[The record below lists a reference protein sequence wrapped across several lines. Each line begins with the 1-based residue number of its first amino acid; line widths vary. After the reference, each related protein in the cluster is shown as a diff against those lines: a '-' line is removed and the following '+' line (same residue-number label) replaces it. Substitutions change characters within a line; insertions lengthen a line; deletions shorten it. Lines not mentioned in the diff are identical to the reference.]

1 MLASLTSRFENTVLT
16 KEMRTRMRG
25 TRAYWLLFFYV
36 LALSGVLFVAYLMW
50 YQEYAQAGYRPMA
63 GNDPLGRRLFQCLFA
78 AQGGLII
85 LITPA
90 LTAGMLT
97 IEREQRT
104 FELLLLTMLRPRDI
118 VAGKLMS
125 AFGFAVLLLTAS
137 LPLAGICLMLG
148 GISPQEVGVVYLLM
162 ALSSLFYG
170 SIGILFSAML
180 RSTALS
186 TAATYMSILFLSAI
200 TAMAGAG
207 GKEVVFSSVNPVA
220 AVFNASTLAP
230 LYRWQCPTWIPAMF
244 LILVASVLAASGAV
258 HRLEEGISE
267 RPGILRWLALLLFC
281 TLAAGIVGNV
291 TGAVVAG
298 RPGSSPAPAGAA
310 LPAYVIDELRAATA
324 ILGGVLL
331 FGLTVLALIICSGDK
346 LELTGYQA
354 PNHRF
359 RFRTLL
365 DRVVNA
371 RLFAGGYAWG
381 PAYMLLLFL
390 AGGAIL
396 ETGFTLTRKGL
407 WLKVADVAGGSLL
420 IAVAAMVAYIAIT
433 RFWSAALGN
442 RYAAAGLS
450 FVTIAAMV
458 LLPLVSFIGWDSS
471 LHPPHELFW
480 ETLYANPGIALMAL
494 AAEPGDWAQSVP
506 ALWAGQFAWGV
517 TIIFYLGLAAVFE
530 VAGQAILTRQRR
542 TGKVPR
548 W

>member
-78 AQGGLII
+78 AQGGMII

-200 TAMAGAG
+200 TAIAGAG

-220 AVFNASTLAP
+220 AVFNASTAAP
-230 LYRWQCPTWIPAMF
+230 FYRWQCPTWIPAMF
-244 LILVASVLAASGAV
+244 LILVASVLASSGAV

-281 TLAAGIVGNV
+281 TLAAGIVANV
-291 TGAVVAG
+291 VGGVISG
-298 RPGSSPAPAGAA
+298 PPGSGAA
-310 LPAYVIDELRAATA
+310 HGSGLPAYAIEAVRVATA
-324 ILGGVLL
+324 ALAGVLL
-331 FGLTVLALIICSGDK
+331 FGLTILALIICSGDK
-346 LELTGYQA
+346 LELAGYQA
-354 PNHRF
+354 PNHRV
-359 RFRTLL
+359 RFGTLL
-365 DRVVNA
+365 DRIVNA
-371 RLFAGGYAWG
+371 RLFSGGYAWG

-396 ETGFTLTRKGL
+396 ETSYSLTRKGL
-407 WLKVADVAGGSLL
+407 WAKVADVAGGSLL
-420 IAVAAMVAYIAIT
+420 VVVAAMVAYIAIT
-433 RFWSAALGN
+433 RFWSVVIGN
-442 RYAAAGLS
+442 RCAAAGLS
-450 FVTIAAMV
+450 FVTITAMV
-458 LLPLVSFIGWDSS
+458 LMPLLAYIGWDSS
-471 LHPPHELFW
+471 PHPLHELFW

-494 AAEPGDWAQSVP
+494 ALGPGDWAQSVP
-506 ALWAGQFAWGV
+506 TLWAGQFAWGV

-542 TGKVPR
+542 IGKVPR